1 MNDDQPISDQQA
13 ATPAQTDSAE
23 PAEPPV
29 TAAPVAAADAS
40 SADGASSAADASP
53 AADASSA
60 DGASS
65 SVGANLVFARCDEP
79 PCAEPG
85 DAAAAPAPDPVA
97 AAESVDQPQGQSD
110 GQQTGDEHLVEE
122 VAVQDV
128 EDRPLPPCADI
139 KPVLEAL
146 LFAVDGPVTAAR
158 LAEAIGSP
166 QATVRQALAE
176 LQVSYNLE
184 GRGFT
189 LEEIAGGY
197 QLFSRPKYAEWIERF
212 QRKQTRTKLS
222 AAALETLAIIAY
234 KQPIGRADVESVR
247 GVQAGPILR
256 MLMEKGMIHIVGRQ
270 EVIGRPFLYGT
281 TRKFLEHFGLKSL
294 TDLPQAEQLQ
304 MP

>member
-1 MNDDQPISDQQA
+1 
-13 ATPAQTDSAE
+13 
-23 PAEPPV
+23 
-29 TAAPVAAADAS
+29 
-40 SADGASSAADASP
+40 
-53 AADASSA
+53 
-60 DGASS
+60 
-65 SVGANLVFARCDEP
+65 
-79 PCAEPG
+79 
-85 DAAAAPAPDPVA
+85 
-97 AAESVDQPQGQSD
+97 
-110 GQQTGDEHLVEE
+110 
-122 VAVQDV
+122 VQDV
-128 EDRPLPPCADI
+128 EDRPLPPCVEI
-139 KPVLEAL
+139 KAVLEAL
-146 LFAVDGPVTAAR
+146 LFAADGPVTASR

-166 QATVRQALAE
+166 QAAVKQALAE
-176 LQVSYNLE
+176 LQVSYNLD

-294 TDLPQAEQLQ
+294 TDLPQAEQLR

>member
-13 ATPAQTDSAE
+13 DPAPQHDSPKPQE
-23 PAEPPV
+23 P
-29 TAAPVAAADAS
+29 
-40 SADGASSAADASP
+40 P
-53 AADASSA
+53 AADEPQPLDAQPA
-60 DGASS
+60 
-65 SVGANLVFARCDEP
+65 VGANLVFAQDDKQPPDAQPADDEAAVGANLVFAQDDEQP
-79 PCAEPG
+79 ADAQPG
-85 DAAAAPAPDPVA
+85 DEQLP
-97 AAESVDQPQGQSD
+97 
-110 GQQTGDEHLVEE
+110 EE

-128 EDRPLPPCADI
+128 EDRPIPACADI

-146 LFAVDGPVTAAR
+146 LFAADGPVTASR
-158 LAEAIGSP
+158 LAEVTGSP
-166 QATVRQALAE
+166 TAAVKQALAE

-222 AAALETLAIIAY
+222 GAALETLAIIAY
-234 KQPIGRADVESVR
+234 KQPIGRADIESVR

-256 MLMEKGMIHIVGRQ
+256 MLMDKGMIHIVGRQ

-281 TRKFLEHFGLKSL
+281 TRRFLEHFGLKSL
-294 TDLPQAEQLQ
+294 ADLPQAEQLQ